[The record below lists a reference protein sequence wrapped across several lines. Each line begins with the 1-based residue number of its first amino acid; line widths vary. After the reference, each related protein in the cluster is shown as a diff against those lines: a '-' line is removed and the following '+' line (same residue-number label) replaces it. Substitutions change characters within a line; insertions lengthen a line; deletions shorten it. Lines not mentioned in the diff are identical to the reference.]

1 MKRAL
6 ITGISGFV
14 GGYLGEELLAQGY
27 ELHGTCFGDR
37 ERMRRGLRCQLHEMN
52 LCDEKNVRQVISEVN
67 PHRVFHLAAQSS
79 AALSWKKPKLTME
92 INLCGAVNLLEAIR
106 TTCPESSVLMIG
118 SSEEYG
124 KISASAPR
132 VDENYP
138 LFPTNPYAIS
148 KMAQESLSVLYARSY
163 GLNIVMTRAFNHIGP
178 GQSDQFVVP
187 SFAHQLIRIEKSLQ
201 EPIIRVGN
209 LSARR
214 DFTDVRDVV
223 RAYVALSEHGMAG
236 EVYNIGTGRSHSIE
250 DILKKL
256 IDLSALNVK
265 VEVDPARL
273 RPSDTPE
280 IICDCRKLK
289 AICGWEP
296 LIPLEQSLRDIL
308 AEFRTQ
314 ESH

>member
-14 GGYLGEELLAQGY
+14 GGYLGEELLARGY

-37 ERMRRGLRCQLHEMN
+37 ERMRRGLKCELHEMN
-52 LCDEKNVRQVISEVN
+52 LCNEENVRNVISEIR
-67 PHRVFHLAAQSS
+67 PDRIFHLAAQSS
-79 AALSWKKPKLTME
+79 AALSWKKPRLTME
-92 INLCGAVNLLEAIR
+92 INICGAVNLLEAVR
-106 TTCPESSVLMIG
+106 TYCPDTPVLMIG

-124 KISASAPR
+124 TISALTPL
-132 VDENYP
+132 VDEHHP
-138 LFPTNPYAIS
+138 LSPANPYAIS
-148 KMAQESLSVLYARSY
+148 KMAQESLSVLYAKTY
-163 GLNIVMTRAFNHIGP
+163 KLKLVMTRAFNHIGP

-187 SFAHQLIRIEKSLQ
+187 SFAHQLIRIEKGLQ

-250 DILKKL
+250 GILKKL

-308 AEFRTQ
+308 EEFRTQ